1 MLYLSIRTKK
11 SPPLGLEQNNK
22 ERDSLLVKQAIA
34 GSQKAYSELMSLYW
48 DSIEKIFSL
57 KLLSKEDMEDLAIAT
72 FSKAFDKLESYNNS
86 FAFSTWIQTIA
97 NNTLIDFFRKKDQKT
112 VSIDQETENE
122 ESKGIDVVDSSLDPE
137 DNLIRKQKNKHI
149 VGMVQRLKPHYRELI
164 ILRYL
169 DEMSYAEIS
178 EKLDMPLGS
187 VKAKLFRARDLL
199 LQILKSNENEY

>member
-1 MLYLSIRTKK
+1 M
-11 SPPLGLEQNNK
+11 GLKQNNK
-22 ERDSLLVKQAIA
+22 ERDSLLVQKAIA
-34 GSQKAYSELMSLYW
+34 GDQKAYSELMSLYW
-48 DSIEKIFSL
+48 NTIEKILSL
-57 KLLSKEDMEDLAIAT
+57 KLTSREDVEDLAIAT